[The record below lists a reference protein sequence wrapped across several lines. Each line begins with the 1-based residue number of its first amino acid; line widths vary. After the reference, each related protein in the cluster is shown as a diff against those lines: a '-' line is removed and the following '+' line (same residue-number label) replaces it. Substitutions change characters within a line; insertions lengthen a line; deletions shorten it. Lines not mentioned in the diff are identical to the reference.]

1 MPQEAGLFVI
11 VDGAGIIRAF
21 GPPRADGSPL
31 LDLSCIGAPL
41 FETLPDLPRESLA
54 EAIAAASRNG
64 CVGPRYVHL
73 NPGDPLGTTIEV
85 CAIEG
90 MGQVMLRWGK
100 GVEGLARA
108 LVAPLSEVQ
117 TLEAVVQFLA
127 ARLEPARTL
136 GLIQAER
143 SDELLPVAKAGAWAA
158 AASSPWGRGVLRT
171 LARSGGLASGAGG
184 DADLGPG
191 ERPHLAGPWLASG
204 LQPKEGPPGALLV
217 ARPAGSPA
225 FGPGAQGILRSAA
238 ALAEVGLGKA
248 RLLRGITKTVFDTVN
263 ALAVAIEAKDPYTE
277 GHVQRVTQYALALG
291 EELGLPEDQLQILQF
306 GALLHD
312 VGKIGVRAEIL
323 NKAGK
328 LDPAEVEEIRAHPL
342 IGEHIIR
349 DVDFLQP
356 VRAIVRYHQERYDG
370 TGYPEGLKG
379 ELIPLLARIIAVAD
393 AYDSMA
399 ADRPYRKSLG
409 DGAAIQILHQE
420 AGRQFDPVVVEAF
433 LRIVDADRGAA

>member
-1 MPQEAGLFVI
+1 VPQEAGFFVI

-31 LDLSCIGAPL
+31 LDLRCIGTPL
-41 FETLPDLPRESLA
+41 FESLPDLPHEALA
-54 EAIAAASRNG
+54 EAIAATVRNG
-64 CVGPRYVHL
+64 RLGPRHVPL
-73 NPGDPLGTTIEV
+73 TSGDPFGTYIEV
-85 CAIEG
+85 CAVDGI
-90 MGQVMLRWGK
+90 GQVMLRWVK

-108 LVAPLSEVQ
+108 LVGDLSEAQ
-117 TLEAVVQFLA
+117 TLEAVVNFLA
-127 ARLEPARTL
+127 ARLAPAGTL
-136 GLIQAER
+136 GFIQPEQ
-143 SDELLPVAKAGAWAA
+143 SDELLALAKGGFWPVAA
-158 AASSPWGRGVLRT
+158 PPRWGRGILKT
-171 LARSGGLASGAGG
+171 LARSGGLVWGLGG
-184 DADLGPG
+184 EADLGPE
-191 ERPHLAGPWLASG
+191 ERPLIAGPWLACG
-204 LQPKEGPPGALLV
+204 LLPKAGPPGALLV
-217 ARPAGSPA
+217 ARQPGAPA
-225 FGPGAQGILRSAA
+225 FGPGDQAVLRSTA
-238 ALAEVGLGKA
+238 ALAEMGLGKA
-248 RLLRGITKTVFDTVN
+248 RLLRGLTKIVFDTVN

-277 GHVQRVTQYALALG
+277 GHVQRVTQYSLALG

-328 LDPAEVEEIRAHPL
+328 LDPLEVQEIRAHPL

-356 VRAIVRYHQERYDG
+356 VREIVRYHQERYDG
-370 TGYPEGLKG
+370 TGYPEGLQG
-379 ELIPLLARIIAVAD
+379 EGIPLLARIIAVAD

-409 DGAAIQILHQE
+409 DGAAVRILREE

-433 LRIVDADRGAA
+433 LRIVDTDPGAA